1 MLEEKVVNSMI
12 DEYRFDN
19 VYFKNEYDDTFYSAK
34 SLIQKEYNYYLNDE
48 DSKDLMSFDDYFDAE
63 LSDYDVYS
71 VREVYNMMHHN
82 DFINLDGQQ
91 VSILDFLRNE

>member
-1 MLEEKVVNSMI
+1 MLEEKVVNNMI

-34 SLIQKEYNYYLNDE
+34 SLIQKEYNSYLNDE

-63 LSDYDVYS
+63 LSDYEAYS